1 VQLASQEIESS
12 STEELSR
19 KLNLVLKRL
28 DTLEAIVLENP
39 EYAEL
44 ATFLRLTRAS
54 VGLYADPLRMVTDS
68 QTAKQLA
75 KGKLRP
81 SIQARL
87 ILRSKEV
94 NVGEDL
100 NLEMQLTNEGKAPAL
115 LVKVEEILPE
125 GFELVAKPGYCRFE
139 DGYLDMNRKRLDPLM
154 TEEIRLTLRSFDKGI
169 FEIKPKIIYVDATGH
184 QMSCEPEPVTIS
196 ISEII
201 LAGRVSTGY
210 KDLDSLLLG
219 GIPENYAVILTS
231 PSCDEKDLLIK
242 KFLETDPKNGQI
254 TFRVTIEASGVKVL
268 TEENQ
273 SSFYLF
279 ICNPQADRIIKS
291 LPNVFR
297 LKGVENLTDI
307 SIALTKAF
315 RRLDTS
321 VSGPRRACI
330 EIISDVLLQ
339 HRAVK
344 TRRWLNDLI
353 TELKSKG
360 FTTLAVMNPKMH
372 SPQEV
377 HAILGLF
384 DGEINIYE
392 KESEK
397 GLEKFL
403 KIKKMYNQKYLESEL
418 PLRRQRLKKQ
428 E

>member
-1 VQLASQEIESS
+1 MSQEIESS
-12 STEELSR
+12 TTEELSR
-19 KLNLVLKRL
+19 KLNLILKRL

-75 KGKLRP
+75 KSKLRP

-139 DGYLDMNRKRLDPLM
+139 DGYLDMSRKRLDPLM

-169 FEIKPKIIYVDATGH
+169 FETKPKIIYVDATGH

-242 KFLETDPKNGQI
+242 RFLETGPKNGQI
-254 TFRVTIEASGVKVL
+254 TFHVTIEASGVKAL
-268 TEENQ
+268 AEENQ

-279 ICNPQADRIIKS
+279 TCNPQAGKIIKS

-315 RRLDTS
+315 RRLDTF

-418 PLRRQRLKKQ
+418 PLRRQRLKK
-428 E
+428 